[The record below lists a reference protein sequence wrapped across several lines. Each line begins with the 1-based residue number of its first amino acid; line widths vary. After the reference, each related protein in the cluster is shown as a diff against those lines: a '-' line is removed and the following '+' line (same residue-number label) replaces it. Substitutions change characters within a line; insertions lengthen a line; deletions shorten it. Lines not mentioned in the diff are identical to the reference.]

1 MFSVTT
7 QTGAG
12 PATTANLNPQSPGGN
27 DSWKLTVTGTPT
39 EVTLTLECSDLSKLH
54 DTGMPLWLRVDIT
67 SQKHDFIRNGAII
80 EEK

>member
-1 MFSVTT
+1 
-7 QTGAG
+7 
-12 PATTANLNPQSPGGN
+12 
-27 DSWKLTVTGTPT
+27 LTVTGTPT

>member
-1 MFSVTT
+1 MFTVTG

-12 PATTANLNPQSPGGN
+12 APTTANLNSASPGGD

-39 EVTLTLECSDLSKLH
+39 EVTLTLKCTDLSMLH

-67 SQKHDFIRNGAII
+67 TQRHDFILNGSII